1 MRTHSFSEAQQTKMQ
16 MQMQMQMQPT
26 VAAQSK
32 YNMQPPTLAI
42 GELESLD

>member
-1 MRTHSFSEAQQTKMQ
+1 MRTHSFSEAQQTK